1 MCPLVDVLREEV
13 RGDPGGNP
21 KRLAGGELHGRR
33 TQGGGGHGA
42 ALGEPLHAFCPA
54 RGDCA
59 DLGAFD
65 ADRDP
70 WAGDLEGLGG
80 EGTVATARA
89 WISPGAQ
96 PAQHRFSRCAL
107 CTSSVFLVP
116 ARTMPYVGGSPHSRR
131 WPV

>member
-1 MCPLVDVLREEV
+1 MILKDLQEAR
-13 RGDPGGNP
+13 D
-21 KRLAGGELHGRR
+21 AGRR

-59 DLGAFD
+59 DIGALD

-70 WAGDLEGLGG
+70 WAGDLRGLGG

-89 WISPGAQ
+89 E
-96 PAQHRFSRCAL
+96 
-107 CTSSVFLVP
+107 
-116 ARTMPYVGGSPHSRR
+116 SRR
-131 WPV
+131 RAAPRRIVLAAALRSASPSQDIGRFESISVE

>member
-89 WISPGAQ
+89 WISPEGVLRPVDVNGPSQ
-96 PAQHRFSRCAL
+96 GGGFPEGRIWG
-107 CTSSVFLVP
+107 TSGPL
-116 ARTMPYVGGSPHSRR
+116 GGFEAGKVIR
-131 WPV
+131 